1 MILLFPLTDK
11 RSFFVMSQPI
21 AYMHINIII
30 YTCAKY
36 QDANIIVIG
45 ASLSEPHIY
54 VKYVNSVCLSVCLSV
69 RTFITRQ
76 FTNVVLIYGV
86 PSTVDCSFEDDV
98 FCTVFVSTNTL

>member
-1 MILLFPLTDK
+1 MQSKHQIILCSKLLK
-11 RSFFVMSQPI
+11 VL
-21 AYMHINIII
+21 
-30 YTCAKY
+30 
-36 QDANIIVIG
+36 IG

-54 VKYVNSVCLSVCLSV
+54 VNYVNPVCLSVCLLV

-98 FCTVFVSTNTL
+98 FCTVLYQQTHCDK

>member
-1 MILLFPLTDK
+1 MSLINQHAVKQVDIL
-11 RSFFVMSQPI
+11 
-21 AYMHINIII
+21 
-30 YTCAKY
+30 
-36 QDANIIVIG
+36 IG

-98 FCTVFVSTNTL
+98 FYIVLYQQTHCDK